1 MADLLFEKRDGI
13 AFITFNRPEAHNALT
28 AESFVLLNEAW
39 DELAADRELRLAI
52 LTGAGD
58 KAFCSGGDLGKLI
71 PLWTGT
77 REPETELERRFLATP
92 SYSKQLVLK
101 LRPIHKP
108 ILAAVNGHALGG
120 GMEILQCTDVRVA
133 AEHATFGLPE
143 PRRGIVPAAGSMV
156 RLPRQLAWAHAMEV
170 LLTGDR
176 FSAQD
181 AYRMGIVNRVV
192 PSEQLMDTTL
202 ELAHRI
208 AANAPLSLEAIK
220 ETALRTAAM
229 DWDEAFAV
237 EQECAA
243 RVSSSQDAIEGPR
256 AFMEKRKPHFEGR

>member
-1 MADLLFEKRDGI
+1 MADILFEKSEGI

-28 AESFVLLNEAW
+28 AESFVLLVEAW
-39 DELAADRELRLAI
+39 DEFAADRDLRVAV

-58 KAFCSGGDLGKLI
+58 EAFCSGGDLGKLI

-77 REPETELERRFLATP
+77 REPETDVERRFLASP
-92 SYSKQLVLK
+92 EVSKQLVLK
-101 LRPIHKP
+101 LRPIYKP
-108 ILAAVNGHALGG
+108 ILAAVNGFALGG
-120 GMEILQCTDVRVA
+120 GMEILQCTDIRVA

-156 RLPRQLAWAHAMEV
+156 RLPRQLGWAHAMEV
-170 LLTGDR
+170 LLTGAR
-176 FSAQD
+176 FTAAD

-192 PSEQLMDTTL
+192 PREQLMETTL
-202 ELAHRI
+202 ELAARI

-220 ETALRTAAM
+220 ETALRTATLP
-229 DWDEAFAV
+229 WDEAFAI

-243 RVSSSQDAIEGPR
+243 RVTKSADAIEGPR
-256 AFMEKRKPHFEGR
+256 AFMEKRKPDFQGR